1 MDNNKPEFLILHEQG
16 QKLLHDGKTLPEGS
30 PEREAILN
38 RAFDLAKQAVDKCPP
53 DEAIWPAFLCRS
65 ALYVGEWAEAPSHEL
80 AALAKRGLELDPE
93 PMIRDDLYEALAQDD
108 PEWLLERLRSMEDQ
122 FDYESGCFLST
133 DPKGPEQAMGDI
145 SNLLAII
152 DALLEDGE
160 GLPTGERAA
169 LVEDAAAYRII
180 RAFHTQH
187 QLYVLQTG
195 TGLDE
200 RQTATYVD
208 LIFDDLE
215 QAEERAADINS
226 NTKEDSSLLAT
237 INLIHFF
244 TSFIYGKSDTAKE
257 ILRKLFAASDD
268 MKPYARNELRL
279 LSHAFGKH
287 TRKLLDQKKP
297 EVHSPAI
304 YAQNCRLL
312 MSAIARIRHESKSD
326 PFHVYPKRK
335 SIYDAVDRI
344 YAEPIIDVAATDVVV
359 EFSRALVNG
368 FAINSF
374 SNPSK
379 ADPNKYSPIDPF
391 NFLSGGQ
398 DHSAQRRIQDA
409 NAIRNKSSHSDWSLI
424 ENSHATKVRANYVTN
439 KQIEIYN
446 LYTRDRES
454 THDIAR
460 RLHVSNKYVIASI
473 IKVKKI
479 IMQRRLGRSSRIDTS
494 ETVRQS
500 KSSSVKTKETGLG
513 DHLTPP

>member
-1 MDNNKPEFLILHEQG
+1 MDSNKPEFLILHEQG
-16 QKLLHDGKTLPEGS
+16 QKLLHDGKALPEGS

-38 RAFDLAKQAVDKCPP
+38 QAFDLAKQAVYKCPP
-53 DEAIWPAFLCRS
+53 DEAVWPAFLCRS

-108 PEWLLERLRSMEDQ
+108 PEWLLERLRSMEGQ

-133 DPKGPEQAMGDI
+133 EPKGPEQAMGDL
-145 SNLLAII
+145 SDLLAMI

-160 GLPTGERAA
+160 GLPDEERAE
-169 LVEDAAAYRII
+169 LVEDAAGYRNI

-187 QLYVLQTG
+187 QLYVLQTSS
-195 TGLDE
+195 GLDE
-200 RQTATYVD
+200 GQTDMYVD

-244 TSFIYGKSDTAKE
+244 TSFIYGKNDTAKE

-312 MSAIARIRHESKSD
+312 MSAIARIRHERKSS
-326 PFHVYPKRK
+326 FIHVHPKRE
-335 SIYDAVDRI
+335 SIYDAIERI
-344 YAEPIIDVAATDVVV
+344 YTEHDIDIASADIAIKFFGRLISELII
-359 EFSRALVNG
+359 
-368 FAINSF
+368 
-374 SNPSK
+374 
-379 ADPNKYSPIDPF
+379 
-391 NFLSGGQ
+391 
-398 DHSAQRRIQDA
+398 
-409 NAIRNKSSHSDWSLI
+409 KSSIKNGQTKPYESLRESPSNILAGSKGHSVRKQTDEVHAARLKSSY
-424 ENSHATKVRANYVTN
+424 EDFSPKRSSHEGHAKTVIIKITN
-439 KQIEIYN
+439 KQKEIYYLSEN
-446 LYTRDRES
+446 DGLSTRE
-454 THDIAR
+454 IAR
-460 RLHVSNKYVIASI
+460 RLHVSSKYVIASI
-473 IKVKKI
+473 NKVKRGLK
-479 IMQRRLGRSSRIDTS
+479 QNAHRRELSKSNHLNRRDAYK
-494 ETVRQS
+494 TVRQT
-500 KSSSVKTKETGLG
+500 KSSSLKSK
-513 DHLTPP
+513 